1 MASFIP
7 PDTGPPR
14 WLLPVVGS
22 LLAGAAGLAL
32 GYTIGARPVRPPG
45 HLPGY
50 VYVGPMPVIPLVT
63 PIIGVED
70 GARVTKQLTELRD
83 VEHVILMIHTMGGI
97 LPPVV
102 QIARA
107 IQRHGGVRVFVPFHA
122 LSGGTLIGLAASEL
136 WMWPHAT
143 LGPVDPQIGPYSA
156 SSLLAVLE
164 SKPAESIDDK
174 TLALAH
180 EAKKALEQ
188 TLKLTREFVGD
199 RPELL
204 RRLVAGET
212 THSYPITVE
221 EAKLIGLDVAVA
233 VVDQPLGA
241 AVRALIPPEE
251 FESWEPPVIRR

>member
-7 PDTGPPR
+7 PDTDPPR

-22 LLAGAAGLAL
+22 LLAGAAGLVL
-32 GYTIGARPVRPPG
+32 GYAIGVRPVRPPG

-50 VYVGPMPVIPLVT
+50 VYVGSTPVIPLVT

-212 THSYPITVE
+212 THSYPISLE
-221 EAKLIGLDVAVA
+221 EARAMGLEVH
-233 VVDQPLGA
+233 A
-241 AVRALIPPEE
+241 AEPHAAARAFVRALVPAKEIGPW
-251 FESWEPPVIRR
+251 ESFDLR